1 MVRSD
6 GDGRPRKKKRSSKS
20 AAEPSRAASY
30 GIGVFLILLGIGLV
44 AGYQY
49 LERGPSKLF
58 NLLAAGGIASLL
70 SGVGLFIQP
79 LDEDR
84 LSAFQNEPNPIAVFK
99 IMPVFW
105 KVWLLVILAAMIG
118 GFYYVSQTTERIGR

>member
-6 GDGRPRKKKRSSKS
+6 SHGRPKKKRSSKS
-20 AAEPSRAASY
+20 ASEPSRAASY
-30 GIGVFLILLGIGLV
+30 GIGAFLTLLGIGLMV
-44 AGYQY
+44 GYQY
-49 LERGPSKLF
+49 LERGPSKMF

-70 SGVGLFIQP
+70 SGIGLFIQP

-84 LSAFQNEPNPIAVFK
+84 LNAFQNEPNPIAVFK

-118 GFYYVSQTTERIGR
+118 GFYYVSQTTERSGR

>member
-6 GDGRPRKKKRSSKS
+6 SDGRPKKKKRSSKF

-30 GIGVFLILLGIGLV
+30 GIGVFLILLGIGLM

-70 SGVGLFIQP
+70 SGIGLFIQP